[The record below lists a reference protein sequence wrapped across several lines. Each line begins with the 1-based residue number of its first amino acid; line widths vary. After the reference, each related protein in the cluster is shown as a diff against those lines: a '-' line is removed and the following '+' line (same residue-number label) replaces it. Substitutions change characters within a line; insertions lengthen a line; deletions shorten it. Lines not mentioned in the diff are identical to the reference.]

1 MFAKLVRPGALLT
14 AAFSAVLAAPLAAQE
29 PATRQPWKAGSLAI
43 SEPSTVV
50 ALEGATLTGQPSRM
64 SWSPD
69 GNLLYIQTLEGSFG
83 RPDAKLRHFL
93 VASTGG
99 ALREMPAEPEWA
111 TDYWI
116 VKSDQASP
124 DDPSTRIEPK
134 SEARRERT
142 TSTPQGGDLAR
153 GGTSPVSSI
162 GRDDA
167 VDAAFNS
174 QIAFM
179 NTLLL
184 HGRVIGEFDN
194 TVIVPGLTFGWGP
207 MGTQV
212 IAYAETRKGRVTIM
226 DGSGDRKEIAGT
238 EAALLPAFS
247 NDGGRLAWMEK
258 AGRNKFVVRVARVE
272 ES

>member
-1 MFAKLVRPGALLT
+1 MLARRSSL
-14 AAFSAVLAAPLAAQE
+14 AVVMVASLAAPLAAQE
-29 PATRQPWKAGSLAI
+29 PAPAAHQPWKAGALSI
-43 SEPSTVV
+43 STPADVV

-69 GNLLYIQTLEGSFG
+69 GNLLYIQTLDGTFG

-124 DDPSTRIEPK
+124 DDPSVRIELK
-134 SEARRERT
+134 NESRRERT
-142 TSTPQGGDLAR
+142 VSTPQGGDLAR
-153 GGTSPVSSI
+153 GGTSTVSSI
-162 GRDDA
+162 GRNDA

-174 QIAFM
+174 QVAFM
-179 NTLLL
+179 STMLL
-184 HGRVIGEFDN
+184 HKRQIGQFDN

-207 MGTQV
+207 AGTKI

-226 DGSGDRKEIAGT
+226 DGAGDRKEIDGT
-238 EAALLPAFS
+238 EQASLPAFS
-247 NDGGRLAWMEK
+247 NDGSRLAWIEK
-258 AGRNKFVVRVARVE
+258 DGRNKFVVRVARVE
-272 ES
+272 RS